1 MRCSPARASGDDEDG
16 RLARRVFGGRAL
28 QQQARRA
35 ARHGVGREVVAV
47 GALAAQGDEEI
58 ARLDATR
65 VDDGAPEVRVGAS
78 LLAQRVAQRAGDEGR
93 IEGGTAPHRAAHG
106 ALTRRSPGGT
116 RRYSMMSV
124 AIVEKT
130 GAATMPARLESPRGS
145 SILTRM
151 VTRGCS

>member
-1 MRCSPARASGDDEDG
+1 MSVRGSRGGRGIALGVAAALTAGAAVAQQTSAEVRGGSPA
-16 RLARRVFGGRAL
+16 
-28 QQQARRA
+28 
-35 ARHGVGREVVAV
+35 
-47 GALAAQGDEEI
+47 
-58 ARLDATR
+58 
-65 VDDGAPEVRVGAS
+65 
-78 LLAQRVAQRAGDEGR
+78 LAQRVAQRAGDEGR